1 MFLVDGE
8 TQEAALTYGGL
19 DRRARAVAALL
30 QGQGLAGERA
40 LLVYPPG
47 LDYIVAL
54 MGCLY
59 AGVVAVPTYPPR
71 LNRPDPRLQAI
82 VGDSQAA
89 AALTTGAILTTLGQ
103 RVVHAPDM
111 AALRWLPTDG
121 TDAGL
126 AEAWRDPNA
135 RGEDLAF
142 LQYTSGS
149 TAAPRGAMV
158 THANALY
165 NAAMI
170 HTAVDATTDSRG
182 VMWLPPYHDMGLV
195 GGILQTV
202 YSGAM
207 TTFMSP
213 FAFLQRPLRWLQ
225 TIARTRA
232 THSGGPNFAFDLCV
246 NKTTPEQR
254 AALDLSSWRVAFT
267 GAEPVRPDTLER
279 FADAFA
285 VSGFQREAFCPAY
298 GLAEATL
305 LVTCGKPP
313 GSARTLDLDAAAL
326 EEHRAV
332 PATPGAPRRMVTSC
346 GPPLDGE
353 TVAVVD
359 PTTGARCPPGR
370 IGEIWVSGPSV
381 AQGYWNR
388 PEESAEV
395 FGARLTDS
403 GEGPSLRTGDLGFMD
418 GFALGGDSILSIRIL
433 ARAAQAGLGLTPTQF
448 FLYQTVAE
456 QAAAIDAAAGATIA
470 GEPSAATEA
479 PGAADLISD
488 ADRQAAPSALGP
500 AAGEVEDL
508 YPLTPMQAVMP
519 AQTLR
524 GRGSGVY
531 VEQLS
536 CTVRGAVDA
545 AAFEDAWRQAVSRHA
560 VLRTQFLWDGL
571 SEPVQ
576 VVMRDAVPRWVHHG
590 ISGASPDARRAEL
603 ERYLRAD
610 LMRGFDLAEAPPL
623 RFALFRLAPDA
634 HHFVWTIHHL
644 LLDSRAG
651 PRDPA
656 DAQHDR
662 AGRLGPRPRPAHR
675 TRRRRLW
682 CNNLGPTGRPGRCG
696 VDGRPVH
703 QHAAAARAARPPGF
717 GGGLAAALAGRAG
730 RDAALRTH
738 GARRHP
744 PVDRGARRPA
754 VVRERPA
761 VPELSG
767 RRRAARAH
775 RQPVPGRRPLHRH
788 LGLSGR
794 AAHRASPPWPRRG
807 MRAACVSTCHIPA
820 TSR

>member
-89 AALTTGAILTTLGQ
+89 AALTTGAILATLDQ
-103 RVVHAPDM
+103 RVVHAPNM

-121 TDAGL
+121 IDAGL
-126 AEAWRDPNA
+126 AEAWRDPNV
-135 RGEDLAF
+135 RGDDLAF

-158 THANALY
+158 THANALC

-246 NKTTPEQR
+246 NKTAPEQR

-332 PATPGAPRRMVTSC
+332 PAKPDAPRRMVTSC

-403 GEGPSLRTGDLGFMD
+403 GEGPFLRTGDLGFMD
-418 GFALGGDSILSIRIL
+418 GDELVITGRIKDLIIIDGRNHYPQDVEATVERAVAAVRTAGVAAFSVDDGGAERLVI
-433 ARAAQAGLGLTPTQF
+433 
-448 FLYQTVAE
+448 VAE
-456 QAAAIDAAAGATIA
+456 
-470 GEPSAATEA
+470 
-479 PGAADLISD
+479 
-488 ADRQAAPSALGP
+488 
-500 AAGEVEDL
+500 VE
-508 YPLTPMQAVMP
+508 
-519 AQTLR
+519 R
-524 GRGSGVY
+524 NR
-531 VEQLS
+531 
-536 CTVRGAVDA
+536 
-545 AAFEDAWRQAVSRHA
+545 
-560 VLRTQFLWDGL
+560 RTG
-571 SEPVQ
+571 
-576 VVMRDAVPRWVHHG
+576 
-590 ISGASPDARRAEL
+590 
-603 ERYLRAD
+603 
-610 LMRGFDLAEAPPL
+610 
-623 RFALFRLAPDA
+623 
-634 HHFVWTIHHL
+634 
-644 LLDSRAG
+644 
-651 PRDPA
+651 DPQ
-656 DAQHDR
+656 D
-662 AGRLGPRPRPAHR
+662 
-675 TRRRRLW
+675 
-682 CNNLGPTGRPGRCG
+682 
-696 VDGRPVH
+696 
-703 QHAAAARAARPPGF
+703 
-717 GGGLAAALAGRAG
+717 
-730 RDAALRTH
+730 
-738 GARRHP
+738 
-744 PVDRGARRPA
+744 
-754 VVRERPA
+754 VVRA
-761 VPELSG
+761 I
-767 RRRAARAH
+767 RRAAADEHAVSVHDVVLLRAGGIPKTSSGKI
-775 RQPVPGRRPLHRH
+775 QRH
-788 LGLSGR
+788 ACR
-794 AAHRASPPWPRRG
+794 AGYLAGTLDTLQRAP
-807 MRAACVSTCHIPA
+807 
-820 TSR
+820 